1 MSPNLLWYAIRTKP
15 RQEDRAVENLRYW
28 GIETLAAQLEERSGR
43 RGSPLFPGYIFAR
56 FESPTMLQKIR
67 FTRGVAYVVGFGGVP
82 TSIGD
87 EFIEEIRARMDE
99 NGIILKT
106 MPLNPGDEVVIQSG
120 FMRDFVGIFE
130 RALPGTERVQVLLRT
145 VAYSAHVELP
155 RFDIR
160 RIAG

>member
-1 MSPNLLWYAIRTKP
+1 
-15 RQEDRAVENLRYW
+15 
-28 GIETLAAQLEERSGR
+28 
-43 RGSPLFPGYIFAR
+43 
-56 FESPTMLQKIR
+56 
-67 FTRGVAYVVGFGGVP
+67 VGFGGVP

-87 EFIEEIRARMDE
+87 EFIEEIRARMDQ
-99 NGIILKT
+99 NGIIRKT

-130 RALPGTERVQVLLRT
+130 RELPGTERVQVLLRT